1 MKCPML
7 VWLQVRRAH
16 ADHDLVARHPVPVE
30 GAHAQPDP
38 TRRIVRSLSFLVS
51 SSRADEWERSYKYID
66 EFQRSLEAFR
76 MTWEGKRWATYREF
90 LAVDQTPPLN

>member
-1 MKCPML
+1 M
-7 VWLQVRRAH
+7 
-16 ADHDLVARHPVPVE
+16 
-30 GAHAQPDP
+30 
-38 TRRIVRSLSFLVS
+38 S